1 MIKYTLYLLL
11 LFFMSVCSHKFI
23 SSSEELVL
31 FSKAEEWKNSEAD
44 TSKRTEKKIEKRT
57 EKKIEKK
64 DIQSLSLI
72 STKPQRLESTKFDN
86 IQFDYKIIPHDRVS
100 IFVYKH
106 PELSSSSFENRSTDR
121 GLLVD
126 IQGNIRLPL
135 VEKIHLAGLT
145 QTEANKRIEDSFK
158 RYLKRPDIYFEVLN
172 KRAYV
177 IGEVNAPG
185 EIELLNETSTL
196 LQILS
201 KAGDFKDTADK
212 TKIMILQNKGKY
224 INSKFV
230 NLTDI
235 NSLKS
240 ANLMIKPNDIVYV
253 LPNRMKLFN
262 TKVSESHPIVDLVS
276 NMLSPFVTLKVLS
289 GWN

>member
-1 MIKYTLYLLL
+1 VIKYVGYLLL
-11 LFFMSVCSHKFI
+11 LFFVSGCSHKFT
-23 SSSEELVL
+23 SNSEELVL
-31 FSKAEEWKNSEAD
+31 FSKAEEWKYSQANIV
-44 TSKRTEKKIEKRT
+44 KKTEKRIDKKEYIKPQKIE
-57 EKKIEKK
+57 I
-64 DIQSLSLI
+64 
-72 STKPQRLESTKFDN
+72 PKFDN

-106 PELSSSSFENRSTDR
+106 PELSSSSFENRTTDR

-126 IQGNIRLPL
+126 VQGNIRLPL
-135 VEKIHLAGLT
+135 VKKIHLAGLT
-145 QTEANKRIEDSFK
+145 QTEANKKIEDSFR
-158 RYLKRPDIYFEVLN
+158 RYLKHPDIYFEVLN

-177 IGEVNAPG
+177 IGEVNSPG
-185 EIELLNETSTL
+185 EIELINETSTL

-212 TKIMILQNKGKY
+212 TKIMILRNKGKY
-224 INSKFV
+224 VNSKFV

-235 NSLKS
+235 HSLKS

-262 TKVSESHPIVDLVS
+262 TKVSEFHPIVDLIS
-276 NMLSPFVTLKVLS
+276 SMLSPFVTLKVLS